1 MKDTEILKE
10 IDRYIDGKLN
20 RKETDELWVRFL
32 ENPEYYKWFE
42 TDLHLRKLAADAYQ
56 KKGERNNGGEANP
69 KHPVKL
75 RPWAYALAAAL
86 LVVVGLS
93 LFLLQERSSVYS
105 LAIDR
110 IDYSE
115 LAGADI
121 YRSDE
126 AATPGM
132 DVLINQGLAYAYN
145 NEERRAVEHFTDLLD
160 RNPDGLQ
167 RARIQMNLGILH
179 YNMRSFDEAAIH
191 FNHAAENEE
200 TTLFFREKA
209 WWFLGNAYLNLRDF
223 ENARQAVVRVT
234 ELDGRYLQEAE
245 NLLNALNGN

>member
-10 IDRYIDGKLN
+10 IDRYISGKLS

-42 TDLHLRKLAADAYQ
+42 TDLHLRKLAADSYQ
-56 KKGERNNGGEANP
+56 KKGRQNNGAAGNP
-69 KHPVKL
+69 KGPAKFSAWVYS
-75 RPWAYALAAAL
+75 AAAAL
-86 LVVVGLS
+86 VIVVGLS
-93 LFLLQERSSVYS
+93 LFLIQERSSVYS

-126 AATPGM
+126 AATPDM
-132 DVLINQGLAYAYN
+132 DILINQGLAFAYN
-145 NEERRAVEHFTDLLD
+145 NEERRAVEHFTELLD

-167 RARIQMNLGILH
+167 MARIQMNLGILH
-179 YNMRSFDEAAIH
+179 YNMRSFDDAAIH
-191 FNHAAENEE
+191 FNRAAESEE
-200 TTLFFREKA
+200 VSLFFREKA

-223 ENARQAVVRVT
+223 ENARHTIMRVT

-245 NLLNALNGN
+245 TVLNALDDK